1 MPDPRS
7 VMKEFRFLDQKR
19 QTEGL
24 TADEEIRYGELR
36 DLVGGETGAAG
47 SKPGF
52 DVSAAAARLRE
63 SLLPAGLRNRPPPAP
78 EPSPE
83 PFGEIEPPAE
93 EQPAEAA
100 YEEQPYA
107 ATEEQAQAGEGLF
120 DPGSLAQEGAYDP
133 NAAWDPN
140 AAAYDPNAA
149 AAWDPNAAAA
159 YDPNAAA
166 AYDPNAAAAYDP
178 NAAAAWDPN
187 AAAYDPNA
195 AAAWDPNAAAAY
207 DPNAAAAWDPNAAAA
222 YDPNA
227 AAAYDPN
234 AAAAYDPNAAAAW
247 DPNAAAAYDPNAAA
261 AWDPNAAAAYD
272 PNAAAAWDPNAAA
285 AYDPNAAAAY
295 DPNAE
300 APAMHPEWGD
310 IAADGEGAAGT
321 ETPQAEAPAWAP
333 SPGGE
338 YDGASWD
345 AQFGEPGATPAP
357 GEEPVPPPPEPID
370 FGSYDEAADPGAAPG
385 PELEALLPFDPAAE
399 ARIGPEMAET
409 FGDADGGAPVELSGA
424 ADLADPNDF
433 HSAEALA
440 STEAPGWQPE
450 PGAIDQG
457 FELASGGSFDASA
470 DAAAPE
476 WATAP
481 DAPPD
486 TAIATEAEAAP
497 WDAPAPGE
505 DLAADDGYGSAAP
518 EPAPA
523 AALDF
528 SAPELTDGGDDSD
541 LSWAG
546 NPGNAPAAPIAP
558 AAFEAAAPLAP
569 APAPELPEEELPTLD
584 GEAIIEEVS
593 ADAVEEAAPAEA
605 PAAPYDAAPFA
616 TAAVEPAYEAAAY
629 EAPPT
634 EAPEVPVAE
643 PAPVAA
649 EADLA
654 VDVVDEPEPE
664 VLDPGQPAEDFF
676 VHGAHRVVV
685 HTLEGQV
692 KRGFIENADLA
703 AAALDLAAAQG
714 GPIEPVATANVKAI
728 FFMLAPGEQP
738 AAPHGSRVRVTFRD
752 GRQVA
757 GFSPD
762 YREGAFGFYMIPA
775 DARTSTG
782 RIWVYQAAVKQ
793 VAVS

>member
-7 VMKEFRFLDQKR
+7 VMKEFRFLDRKR
-19 QTEGL
+19 QTQGL
-24 TADEEIRYGELR
+24 TADEEIRFGELR

-83 PFGEIEPPAE
+83 PFGEIEPPTE
-93 EQPAEAA
+93 EQPTEPVYDEQAYASAA
-100 YEEQPYA
+100 
-107 ATEEQAQAGEGLF
+107 EEQAQAGEGLF

-133 NAAWDPN
+133 NAAAWDPNAAAYDPN

-159 YDPNAAA
+159 
-166 AYDPNAAAAYDP
+166 
-178 NAAAAWDPN
+178 
-187 AAAYDPNA
+187 
-195 AAAWDPNAAAAY
+195 WDPNAAAAY
-207 DPNAAAAWDPNAAAA
+207 DPNAATAWDPN
-222 YDPNA
+222 
-227 AAAYDPN
+227 
-234 AAAAYDPNAAAAW
+234 
-247 DPNAAAAYDPNAAA
+247 
-261 AWDPNAAAAYD
+261 
-272 PNAAAAWDPNAAA
+272 
-285 AYDPNAAAAY
+285 

-300 APAMHPEWGD
+300 APAPHPEWGD
-310 IAADGEGAAGT
+310 IAADGT
-321 ETPQAEAPAWAP
+321 EPAQAEAPAWAP
-333 SPGGE
+333 VPGGE

-357 GEEPVPPPPEPID
+357 GEEPVPPPPAPFA
-370 FGSYDEAADPGAAPG
+370 FGSYDEAADPGATPA

-409 FGDADGGAPVELSGA
+409 FGGPEAAAEPIDVAGA
-424 ADLADPNDF
+424 ADLAAATDF
-433 HSAEALA
+433 HAAETMA
-440 STEAPGWQPE
+440 SSEAAGWQPE
-450 PGAIDQG
+450 PAAIDQG
-457 FELASGGSFDASA
+457 FELASGGSFDARA

-476 WATAP
+476 WASAP
-481 DAPPD
+481 ADAPAAAEP
-486 TAIATEAEAAP
+486 TA

-505 DLAADDGYGSAAP
+505 DLTADDGYATAP
-518 EPAPA
+518 PDPSPA

-528 SAPELTDGGDDSD
+528 SAPELTDGDDDAD

-546 NPGNAPAAPIAP
+546 NPGNAPAPQPAHDAFDLSAEASALPAYGEPSAPEETAP
-558 AAFEAAAPLAP
+558 AFDLSAPLAP
-569 APAPELPEEELPTLD
+569 EPELPEEELPTLD
-584 GEAIIEEVS
+584 GDALLEEVP
-593 ADAVEEAAPAEA
+593 AEVVEPVEEAAPADA
-605 PAAPYDAAPFA
+605 PAAFDAGAFA
-616 TAAVEPAYEAAAY
+616 TAAAPAEPAAPEPAAY
-629 EAPPT
+629 EAPP
-634 EAPEVPVAE
+634 ADA
-643 PAPVAA
+643 AA
-649 EADLA
+649 EAPAPEPAAPLAAETDLP
-654 VDVVDEPEPE
+654 VDVIDEPEPE
-664 VLDPGQPAEDFF
+664 VLDPGQPADDFY

-703 AAALDLAAAQG
+703 AAELALAASQG
-714 GPIEPVATANVKAI
+714 GPVESVATANVKAI
-728 FFMLAPGEQP
+728 FFMLAPGEP
-738 AAPHGSRVRVTFRD
+738 PTAPHGSRVRVTFRD